1 MVFRCIP
8 TNHNSAWNGTG
19 LNTAGTLLISN
30 LLIGFWSISG
40 VPSTVYPMGGAFFI
54 AAGNVDFF
62 SGSPPYVANSTIAG
76 PKSGMA
82 NETLSG
88 SLTMVTEP
96 FDISL

>member
-1 MVFRCIP
+1 
-8 TNHNSAWNGTG
+8 
-19 LNTAGTLLISN
+19 
-30 LLIGFWSISG
+30 
-40 VPSTVYPMGGAFFI
+40 MGGAFFI